1 MNFKKI
7 GLLVL
12 ISIALIATS
21 CRSRKGIS
29 NSPFKAENKA
39 SIVVGETMANNLKY
53 DFLSQKAR
61 VKFNGAGKRLSLTMN
76 IRTEH
81 EKKIWISVTAF
92 GAFEAVRAVITPDS
106 IQVLD
111 RVNSRH
117 YNKPFDF
124 IQNFIG
130 AEVTFSQLEAIFV
143 GNFDPTFIDK
153 MISFSADSTGYNI
166 GGTKGDYEVLMHVVG
181 QYQKLQLADLNDLMR
196 GSTLN
201 LLFDDFQDIGGTMVP
216 FNVIATG
223 NDGKSESEI
232 NLTFTRIEKETELK
246 FPFNVPDSYEKVD

>member
-1 MNFKKI
+1 MTLKNI
-7 GLLVL
+7 GLLLL
-12 ISIALIATS
+12 ISTAIIATS
-21 CRSRKGIS
+21 CRSRKS
-29 NSPFKAENKA
+29 SSASPFTAENKA
-39 SIVVGETMANNLKY
+39 SIVVGETMANNLQY

-61 VKFNGAGKRLSLTMN
+61 VKFNGGGRKLTLTMN

-106 IQVLD
+106 ILALD
-111 RVNSRH
+111 RVNSRF
-117 YNKPFDF
+117 YSKPFDF
-124 IQNFIG
+124 IQGFIG

-153 MISFSADSTGYNI
+153 MTSFSSDSTGYNI
-166 GGTKGDYEVLMHVVG
+166 AGTKGAYQVLMHIMG
-181 QYQKLQLADLNDLMR
+181 QYQKLQLADLNDLAK

-201 LLFDDFQDIGGTMVP
+201 LVFDDFQDIGGTMVP
-216 FNVIATG
+216 FNVIAIG